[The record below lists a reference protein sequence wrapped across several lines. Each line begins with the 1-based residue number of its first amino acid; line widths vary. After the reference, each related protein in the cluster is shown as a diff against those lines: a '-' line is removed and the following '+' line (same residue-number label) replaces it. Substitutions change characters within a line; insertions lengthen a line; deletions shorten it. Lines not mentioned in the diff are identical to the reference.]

1 MGLSLKDAIARS
13 IPRVREDAVIES
25 RADLL
30 PAADRDLVLAVWT
43 YHQPTRMVADMRGTS
58 ADAVRRRLRVLIDRL
73 HSDHFIGA
81 ARVMRLLNPGQ
92 AEVARLHFCYGL
104 SVRATA
110 RATGVGYHETRRLA
124 AEVSGLIVGL
134 KKLRAERERSGDGAA
149 GHARSRRASGR
160 RGPAGSGGVLQTAK
174 VSERYPNREERLSHQ
189 EHEEIPRPG
198 KAPRSFAAI

>member
-1 MGLSLKDAIARS
+1 MGLSLRESIARS
-13 IPRVREDAVIES
+13 IPRVREDALIES

-58 ADAVRRRLRVLIDRL
+58 AHAVRRRLHLLIDRL
-73 HSDHFIGA
+73 HSDEFIGA

-110 RATGVGYHETRRLA
+110 RATGIG
-124 AEVSGLIVGL
+124 
-134 KKLRAERERSGDGAA
+134 
-149 GHARSRRASGR
+149 
-160 RGPAGSGGVLQTAK
+160 
-174 VSERYPNREERLSHQ
+174 
-189 EHEEIPRPG
+189 
-198 KAPRSFAAI
+198 